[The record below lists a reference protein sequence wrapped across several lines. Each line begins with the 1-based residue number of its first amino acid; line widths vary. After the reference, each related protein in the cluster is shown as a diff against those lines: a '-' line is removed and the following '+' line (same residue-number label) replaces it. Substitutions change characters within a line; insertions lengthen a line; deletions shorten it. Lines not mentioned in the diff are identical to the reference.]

1 MRFLDLTQHA
11 SQAATVSATPLEQVL
26 LASRISDTRSWLQA
40 FPYAVASFLAVDVVT
55 DFASGALW
63 NRARRIG
70 AGLAHQ
76 WSFVGLLSPMFH
88 KEVIEALCVV
98 FTAGLT
104 LERLCVY
111 YNPITI
117 CVTTFRDDV
126 SILRFAW
133 HVYV

>member
-1 MRFLDLTQHA
+1 MP
-11 SQAATVSATPLEQVL
+11 ATPLKQIL
-26 LASRISDTRSWLQA
+26 LASRISDARSWFQA
-40 FPYAVASFLAVDVVT
+40 FQHAAPSLLAIDVAT

-76 WSFVGLLSPMFH
+76 WSFVGLLSPVFH

-111 YNPITI
+111 YTPTMP
-117 CVTTFRDDV
+117 CVTSLRADV
-126 SILRFAW
+126 SILCFVC